1 MDERLKEVTKKRKDL
16 NVELE
21 EAHQTVKGVINELL
35 GTWGGRRWML
45 MVDEHTYVKK
55 ELNTIK
61 S

>member
-16 NVELE
+16 DVELE

-35 GTWGGRRWML
+35 GTWGRRWMP